1 MYVKGH
7 LAAYFDAATDDA
19 AMSNY
24 ANVIANQISVGMD
37 TDAFVDER
45 AKLLVYVPPEP
56 TSAPPEPTSVPP
68 EPTSV
73 PPEPTSAV
81 PTIATAGEDL
91 MKEMTSEDLKIS
103 NPPDNEMNPQDSSSN
118 TTYIGI
124 GVGCVVASIVL
135 LSLFVFMRR
144 RRVQKFVE
152 RFTDTTNPA
161 NRRYDQENLGDA
173 SHTQR
178 AIEGDNSYCI
188 EVEVSDNETVAMS
201 VDKDG
206 RVDKV
211 GEKADSQGT
220 AATEDDCETI
230 TTQDSG
236 VTLYLDM
243 KRVGSDVSALTWYGP
258 NQTQNRQSSS
268 ILGRGLEALAGMGAI
283 QEDEDEEEEDDLNPE
298 ISTEEGARGSQNTR
312 SKSTAGSGSLC
323 YSSTA
328 SSSRRGLV

>member
-19 AMSNY
+19 VMSNY
-24 ANVIANQISVGMD
+24 ANVIENQISVGMD

-45 AKLLVYVPPEP
+45 AKLLIYIPPEP
-56 TSAPPEPTSVPP
+56 SDGHHLQEPPS
-68 EPTSV
+68 
-73 PPEPTSAV
+73 V

-91 MKEMTSEDLKIS
+91 KKEMKSEDLKIS
-103 NPPDNEMNPQDSSSN
+103 NPSDNEKNPQDSSSN

-135 LSLFVFMRR
+135 LFLFVFMRR
-144 RRVQKFVE
+144 RRVQKIVE
-152 RFTDTTNPA
+152 RSTDTTNPA
-161 NRRYDQENLGDA
+161 NRRV

-178 AIEGDNSYCI
+178 AIEDDDSYCI

-201 VDKDG
+201 VNKDG
-206 RVDKV
+206 CVDKV
-211 GEKADSQGT
+211 GEKAESQGT

-230 TTQDSG
+230 ATQESG

-268 ILGRGLEALAGMGAI
+268 ILGRGLEAIAGMGAI
-283 QEDEDEEEEDDLNPE
+283 QEDEEVEEEDDLNLE
-298 ISTEEGARGSQNTR
+298 IGTEEGAQTSKNTR
-312 SKSTAGSGSLC
+312 SKSTAGSDSLC

-328 SSSRRGLV
+328 SSSRGRIV

>member
-19 AMSNY
+19 VMSNY

-45 AKLLVYVPPEP
+45 TKLLMYIPPD
-56 TSAPPEPTSVPP
+56 PTSVP
-68 EPTSV
+68 
-73 PPEPTSAV
+73 
-81 PTIATAGEDL
+81 TIPSREEDL
-91 MKEMTSEDLKIS
+91 KKEMTSEDLKIS
-103 NPPDNEMNPQDSSSN
+103 NPSDNEAKSEGSSSN
-118 TTYIGI
+118 ATYIGI
-124 GVGCVVASIVL
+124 GVGCVVASVIL

-152 RFTDTTNPA
+152 RSTDTTNSA
-161 NRRYDQENLGDA
+161 NRRYDQENLGGVSD
-173 SHTQR
+173 TQR
-178 AIEGDNSYCI
+178 ATDGDDSYCI

-201 VDKDG
+201 VNKDG

-230 TTQDSG
+230 ATQESG

-258 NQTQNRQSSS
+258 NQTSNRQSSGS
-268 ILGRGLEALAGMGAI
+268 LGRGLEAIAGMGAI
-283 QEDEDEEEEDDLNPE
+283 QEDEEEEEEDELNLE
-298 ISTEEGARGSQNTR
+298 ISTEEGTDAIGARGSEKTR
-312 SKSTAGSGSLC
+312 SKSTPGSDSLC

-328 SSSRRGLV
+328 SGSRGLV